1 MNDRRT
7 VRIGFFSIIICYILW
22 GFQPLYW
29 HLDDTF
35 DSMFLMASRS
45 VSASLF
51 CLLLLALQGKLGQ
64 FRAVFRDRKILAR
77 EIPAAALLFGDWFV
91 FIWGVQHAQVLECSV
106 GYYIQPLVVFAFGAL
121 IFHEKCRPY
130 HFAALAMM
138 IAGIVISALALGA
151 LPWVTISLA
160 VMFAIY
166 AAIKKSLRID
176 SIVSAS
182 VEITLAAPFML
193 AYLLLFRR
201 GAGGLAELDLA
212 RVLFLLGGGIVTGL
226 PMLLYSVG
234 VGRLKL
240 MTVSIGQYI
249 SPTLGVVCSL
259 LLRETITREKLWS
272 LAFIWA
278 GILIYAGFT
287 VREQRRKSSQTLC
300 PQGT

>member
-1 MNDRRT
+1 MNDRRA
-7 VRIGFFSIIICYILW
+7 VRTGFVCIIICYILW

-29 HLDDTF
+29 HLDGTF

-45 VSASLF
+45 ISASLF
-51 CLLLLALQGKLGQ
+51 CLLLLTAQGKLEQ
-64 FRAVFRDRKILAR
+64 FRAVFRDRKVLVR

-121 IFHEKCRPY
+121 VFHEKCRAY
-130 HFAALAMM
+130 HFAALALM
-138 IAGIVISALALGA
+138 IAGIVISAAALGA
-151 LPWVTISLA
+151 LPWVTVSLA
-160 VMFAIY
+160 VMFAVY
-166 AAIKKSLRID
+166 AAIKKSLTID
-176 SIVSAS
+176 SIVSTS
-182 VEITLAAPFML
+182 VEILLAAPFML
-193 AYLLLFRR
+193 AYLLIFRR
-201 GAGGLAELDLA
+201 GPGGLAELKPLRA
-212 RVLFLLGGGIVTGL
+212 LFLLGGGIVTGL

-234 VGRLKL
+234 VRRLKL

-259 LLRETITREKLWS
+259 ILRESITREKLWS

-287 VREQRRKSSQTLC
+287 LRDQKRSSQ
-300 PQGT
+300 

>member
-1 MNDRRT
+1 MNDRRA
-7 VRIGFFSIIICYILW
+7 VRTGFVCIIICYILW

-29 HLDDTF
+29 HLDGTF

-45 VSASLF
+45 ISASLF
-51 CLLLLALQGKLGQ
+51 CLLLLTVQGKLEQ
-64 FRAVFRDRKILAR
+64 FRAVFRDRKVLVR

-121 IFHEKCRPY
+121 VFHEKCRAY
-130 HFAALAMM
+130 HFAALALM
-138 IAGIVISALALGA
+138 IAGIVISAAALGA
-151 LPWVTISLA
+151 LPWVTVSLA
-160 VMFAIY
+160 VMFAVY
-166 AAIKKSLRID
+166 AAIKKSLTID
-176 SIVSAS
+176 SIVSTS
-182 VEITLAAPFML
+182 VEI
-193 AYLLLFRR
+193 
-201 GAGGLAELDLA
+201 GGLAELTPLRA
-212 RVLFLLGGGIVTGL
+212 LFLLGGGIVTGL

-234 VGRLKL
+234 VRRLKL

-259 LLRETITREKLWS
+259 ILRESITREKLWS

-287 VREQRRKSSQTLC
+287 LRDQKRSSQ
-300 PQGT
+300 

>member
-1 MNDRRT
+1 MNDRRA
-7 VRIGFFSIIICYILW
+7 VRTGFVCIIICYILW

-29 HLDDTF
+29 HLDGTF

-45 VSASLF
+45 ISASLF
-51 CLLLLALQGKLGQ
+51 CLLLLSAQGKLEQ
-64 FRAVFRDRKILAR
+64 FRAVFRDRKVLVR

-121 IFHEKCRPY
+121 VFHEKCRAY
-130 HFAALAMM
+130 HFAALALM
-138 IAGIVISALALGA
+138 IAGIVISAAALGA
-151 LPWVTISLA
+151 LPWVTVSLA
-160 VMFAIY
+160 VMFAVY
-166 AAIKKSLRID
+166 AAIKKSLTID
-176 SIVSAS
+176 SIVSTS
-182 VEITLAAPFML
+182 VEILLAAPFML
-193 AYLLLFRR
+193 AYLLIFRR
-201 GAGGLAELDLA
+201 GPGGLAELTPLRA
-212 RVLFLLGGGIVTGL
+212 LFLLGGGIVTGL

-234 VGRLKL
+234 VRRLKL

-259 LLRETITREKLWS
+259 ILRESITREKLWS

-287 VREQRRKSSQTLC
+287 LRDQKRSSQ
-300 PQGT
+300 